1 MKMTCKG
8 VNPRYDENGKTQEDV
23 VFSIDEGQSAFGSMA
38 VRITDPASF
47 GSYEVGKSYGISI
60 SDSEPK
66 EESAAPSQPPAE
78 QPDIQSAPDE
88 DQLMQRAVS
97 IEGEEVAHHSV

>member
-23 VFSIDEGQSAFGSMA
+23 VFSIDEGQSTSGSMA
-38 VRITDPASF
+38 FRITDPASF
-47 GSYEVGKSYGISI
+47 GCYEVGKAYSISI

-66 EESAAPSQPPAE
+66 EESAVPTQPSAE
-78 QPDIQSAPDE
+78 RPDIQQSPE
-88 DQLMQRAVS
+88 DDQPMQRALS
-97 IEGEEVAHHSV
+97 IEGEEVQHHSV